1 MNTITRKLAL
11 ALVAFAAFGGT
22 IADAS
27 AATWAQTHP
36 RRDQVND
43 RLANQNAR
51 INNAFATG
59 KITVGQAA
67 FLHKEDRTVRAQ
79 ERFDASLNGGHIT
92 KAEQRSLNQNENAV
106 SKQIP

>member
-11 ALVAFAAFGGT
+11 ALVAFTAFGGT

-51 INNAFATG
+51 INHDLATG

-67 FLHKEDRTVRAQ
+67 FVHKEDRTVRAQ
-79 ERFDASLNGGHIT
+79 ERFDASFNGGHVT
-92 KAEQRSLNQNENAV
+92 KAEQRSLNQNENAI
-106 SKQIP
+106 SGQIP

>member
-11 ALVAFAAFGGT
+11 ALVAFTAFSGT
-22 IADAS
+22 VADAS

-51 INNAFATG
+51 INHDLATG

-79 ERFDASLNGGHIT
+79 ERFDASFNSGHIT
-92 KAEQRSLNQNENAV
+92 KAEQRSLNQNENAI
-106 SKQIP
+106 SGQIP